1 MRLKALRS
9 HYGLNG
15 KVQAVGS
22 VYEAPD
28 KLARELI
35 HAGKAIAAPEDAPA
49 KAKPSKPK
57 TMTVAESPQLVPGA
71 VEPEKEQQP

>member
-1 MRLKALRS
+1 MKLKALRS

-28 KLARELI
+28 KFARELI
-35 HAGKAIAAPEDAPA
+35 HAGKAVAAPEDAPA
-49 KAKPSKPK
+49 KAKPKAKP
-57 TMTVAESPQLVPGA
+57 MTVAAMPELVPGA
-71 VEPEKEQQP
+71 AEPEKEQQP

>member
-1 MRLKALRS
+1 MKLKALRS
-9 HYGLNG
+9 HYLDGN
-15 KVQAVGS
+15 VQAVGS
-22 VYEAPD
+22 VYECTD

-57 TMTVAESPQLVPGA
+57 PMTVAESPELVPGA
-71 VEPEKEQQP
+71 VEPEKE